1 MEIPEPKEKEKKVEE
16 LRRDDK
22 KEKSTVP
29 EKEKLIDKIIFL
41 LFRRPSNDPD
51 VQMMIR
57 GLADIALM

>member
-22 KEKSTVP
+22 KEKSTV
-29 EKEKLIDKIIFL
+29 EKLIDKIIFL
-41 LFRRPSNDPD
+41 IFRRPSNDPD
-51 VQMMIR
+51 VQIMIR